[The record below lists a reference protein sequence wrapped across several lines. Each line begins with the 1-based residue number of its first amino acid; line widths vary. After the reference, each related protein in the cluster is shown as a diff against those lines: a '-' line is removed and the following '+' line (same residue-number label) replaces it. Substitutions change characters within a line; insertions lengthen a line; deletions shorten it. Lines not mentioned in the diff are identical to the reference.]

1 MIEPLTLP
9 EPHTIGVGYPFGGDW
24 SIEAAELEFGLT
36 LDEIAGRLR
45 GARQLAFLDSTRRDV
60 DSGRYSYLT
69 ADPFQ
74 VLRSWGWRVEL
85 AGQHDHCL
93 LYGDAWTF
101 LGDLLRRVRI
111 ETVPGL
117 PPFQTGVVGYF
128 GYDLGRLLE
137 RLPASANDDL
147 GLPDMQLGFYDWT
160 LAADHETGRSWLI
173 VAGPAADLAQRFKSR
188 LEWLSQA
195 INLSTPPAAVP
206 NSSSVVFRSNYDRN
220 EYICAAQRAREYI
233 LAGDIYQVCLS
244 QRLTAS
250 YEGDGWALYSALRCL
265 APVPHGAYLRLGDLE
280 VLSAS
285 PERFLQLQGRQIE
298 TRPIKGT
305 IRRGTG
311 DREDREF
318 ARQLAASEKD
328 RAENVMIVDLL
339 RNDIGRV
346 CEIGTVKVP
355 RINSLEAHPNV
366 WHLVSTIS
374 GELAPDKDAID
385 LLKACFPGGSVTG
398 CPKIRAMEIIEELE
412 PVRRGIYCGAI
423 GYLGFNGDMDTGIV
437 IRTLIKSANKL
448 HLQVGGAV
456 MADSDPEGEYAETL
470 VKAGSVAQAL
480 GAVIDER

>member
-1 MIEPLTLP
+1 MIEPKTLP
-9 EPHTIGVGYPFGGDW
+9 GSYATGDGYSYGGYW
-24 SIEAAELEFGLT
+24 SVRAAELEFGLT
-36 LDEIAGRLR
+36 LYEIAGHLR
-45 GARQLAFLDSTRRDV
+45 GARQLAFLDSTRPDS

-74 VLRSWGWRVEL
+74 VLRSSGWRVEL
-85 AGQHDHCL
+85 AGQHDHCA
-93 LYGDAWTF
+93 LYGDAWTI
-101 LGDLLRRVRI
+101 LQGLLRRIRI
-111 ETVPGL
+111 ESVPGL
-117 PPFQTGVVGYF
+117 PPFQTGVVGYY

-137 RLPASANDDL
+137 RLPASADDDL

-160 LAADHETGRSWLI
+160 LAADHKTGQSWLI
-173 VAGPAADLAQRFKSR
+173 VAGPAGDLDRRFASR
-188 LEWLSQA
+188 LEWLSNA
-195 INLSTPPAAVP
+195 IAQPTVADAASQSAP
-206 NSSSVVFRSNYDRN
+206 LVFRSNFARD
-220 EYICAAQRAREYI
+220 EYVSAVQRAREYT

-250 YEGDGWALYSALRCL
+250 YDGDGRGLYGALRHL
-265 APVPHGAYLRLGDLE
+265 APVPHGAYLRFGDLE

-285 PERFLQLQGRQIE
+285 PERFLQLQGRQVE

-305 IRRGTG
+305 IRRGKG
-311 DREDREF
+311 DREDREL
-318 ARQLAASEKD
+318 AHRLAASEKD
-328 RAENVMIVDLL
+328 LAENIMIVDLL

-346 CEIGTVKVP
+346 CRIGSVKAP
-355 RINSLEAHPNV
+355 RIAGLEAHPNV

-374 GELAPDKDAID
+374 GELSPDKDAID

-423 GYLGFNGDMDTGIV
+423 GYLGFNGDMDTNVV
-437 IRTLIKSANKL
+437 IRTLIKSSNQL

-470 VKAGSVAQAL
+470 VKAGSVVQAL
-480 GAVIDER
+480 GAVVAER